1 LCRDPGVDLMARR
14 KLTPTEQALWRKVQK
29 SVTPLK
35 TQAALSAS
43 APNDPRAAAAAIKA
57 NSDAPKKRS
66 GSTAV
71 RKPMPGPIAP
81 KLPVAAPMR
90 ADPLEPKLRRRLA
103 RGARQVDARLD
114 LHGMRQ
120 DEARAALERFLRDAQ
135 RRDARI
141 VLVITGKG
149 GGDYARNSGAEFS
162 GGPDGIGVLRSALP
176 RWLALPAFRDLV
188 VGCQEAGRRHGG
200 AGAYYIRLRRPRG
213 AA

>member
-1 LCRDPGVDLMARR
+1 MARR

-35 TQAALSAS
+35 PQATLSA
-43 APNDPRAAAAAIKA
+43 APPNDPRAGAAAIKA
-57 NSDAPKKRS
+57 NSDAPKKRA
-66 GSTAV
+66 GSTV
-71 RKPMPGPIAP
+71 DRKTVPAPIIP
-81 KLPVAAPMR
+81 KPPVAAPMR

-103 RGARQVDARLD
+103 RGARDVDARLD

-120 DEARAALERFLRDAQ
+120 HEARAVLERFLHDAQ
-135 RRDARI
+135 RRGARI

-149 GGDYARNSGAEFS
+149 GGDYARNSGADF
-162 GGPDGIGVLRSALP
+162 GGGSDGIGVLRSALP

-188 VGCQEAGRRHGG
+188 VGCEEAGRRHGG
-200 AGAYYIRLRRPRG
+200 AGAYYVRLRRPRG